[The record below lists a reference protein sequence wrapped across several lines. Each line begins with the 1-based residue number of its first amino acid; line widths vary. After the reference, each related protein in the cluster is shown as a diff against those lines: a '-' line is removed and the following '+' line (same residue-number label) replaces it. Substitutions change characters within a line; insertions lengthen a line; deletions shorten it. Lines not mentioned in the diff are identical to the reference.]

1 MVNPCNS
8 LAELKEKM
16 NAANLDDKLV
26 VIYFWC
32 GCSKDAKRKDEIE
45 KLATEEKK
53 DVVFLEVNTDC
64 EEAVKHCKKEALHY
78 LMQCFNINAPFIF
91 IKDGA
96 KIDEVRGAK
105 VGELEATIKKH
116 KY

>member
-1 MVNPCNS
+1 M
-8 LAELKEKM
+8 
-16 NAANLDDKLV
+16 AAGDKLV
-26 VIYFWC
+26 VIAEWC
-32 GCSKDAKRKDEIE
+32 PTCRMMSQEIE

-64 EEAVKHCKKEALHY
+64 EEAVHY

>member
-1 MVNPCNS
+1 MQQTWTT
-8 LAELKEKM
+8 
-16 NAANLDDKLV
+16 NLLLST
-26 VIYFWC
+26 YFWC

-64 EEAVKHCKKEALHY
+64 EEAVHYY

-91 IKDGA
+91 IKDVA

>member
-64 EEAVKHCKKEALHY
+64 EEAVHY

>member
-1 MVNPCNS
+1 MVDPCNS

-45 KLATEEKK
+45 KPATEEKK
-53 DVVFLEVNTDC
+53 DVVFLEVNMDC
-64 EEAVKHCKKEALHY
+64 EEAVHY
-78 LMQCFNINAPFIF
+78 LMQCCNINAPFIF
-91 IKDGA
+91 IKNGA

-105 VGELEATIKKH
+105 VEELEATINKH

>member
-64 EEAVKHCKKEALHY
+64 EEAVHY
-78 LMQCFNINAPFIF
+78 LQCFNINAPFIF

>member
-1 MVNPCNS
+1 MV
-8 LAELKEKM
+8 LE
-16 NAANLDDKLV
+16 KLV
-26 VIYFWC
+26 
-32 GCSKDAKRKDEIE
+32 GE
-45 KLATEEKK
+45 K
-53 DVVFLEVNTDC
+53 FMIPCQNI
-64 EEAVKHCKKEALHY
+64 HPW
-78 LMQCFNINAPFIF
+78 QCFNINAPFIF